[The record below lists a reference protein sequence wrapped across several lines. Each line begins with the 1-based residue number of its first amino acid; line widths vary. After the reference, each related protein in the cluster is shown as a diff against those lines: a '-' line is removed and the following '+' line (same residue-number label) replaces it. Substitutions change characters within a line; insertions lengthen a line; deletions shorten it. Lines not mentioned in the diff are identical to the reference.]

1 MGEGEGVAGRPG
13 EGTNLLKREV
23 KLLGDVLLQHADQHQ
38 VHEVEAPPQLQSDT
52 RGESESDGGPAR
64 KGRGA
69 MFGSIWIH
77 AYPGKAEDAPRK
89 RCFLGGIVVRES

>member
-38 VHEVEAPPQLQSDT
+38 VHEVEAPPQLQAGI
-52 RGESESDGGPAR
+52 RGNQHRTANQHVEEGV
-64 KGRGA
+64 
-69 MFGSIWIH
+69 
-77 AYPGKAEDAPRK
+77 
-89 RCFLGGIVVRES
+89 RCLDPCG